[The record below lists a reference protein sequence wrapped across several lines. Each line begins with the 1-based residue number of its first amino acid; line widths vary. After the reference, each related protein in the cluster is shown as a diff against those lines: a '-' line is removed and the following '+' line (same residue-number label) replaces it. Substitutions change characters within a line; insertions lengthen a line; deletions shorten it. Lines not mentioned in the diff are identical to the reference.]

1 MSNLLITGATGLVGS
16 HLLPRLAPDHQVWAV
31 ARQTPAEPGAV
42 AWLHHD
48 LSEPRLPEAMPEG
61 IDTVIHLAQSPHFRD
76 FPGAA
81 PHVYEV
87 NLGSTARLLDWA
99 QRSGVKRF
107 IYASSGGVY
116 GFGDRP
122 FGEEDPPAT
131 EPLGYYL
138 ATKRSSELLVESYAS
153 QFTVVI
159 LRFFF
164 IYGRGQR
171 PDMLIP
177 RLIGNIKAG
186 NPLTLQGPEG
196 LRMNPLH
203 ASDAARAVE
212 ACLELTQ
219 SETLNVG
226 GGEVLSLRRIA
237 EIIGARVG
245 VEPRFQVDAAASPR
259 NLVGRI
265 DKLSRLLGA
274 PQVAFADGVAE
285 LCGEG

>member
-1 MSNLLITGATGLVGS
+1 MSQLLITGATGLVGS
-16 HLLPRLAPDHQVWAV
+16 HLLPLLTPHHQVWAL
-31 ARQTPAEPGAV
+31 ARRAPVDPGAV
-42 AWLHHD
+42 TWIAHD
-48 LSEPRLPEAMPEG
+48 LGDPRLPDAMPEG
-61 IDTVIHLAQSPHFRD
+61 IETVIHLAQSPHFRE

-122 FGEEDPPAT
+122 FGEDDPPAT
-131 EPLGYYL
+131 EPLGFYL

-153 QFTVVI
+153 QFTVVM

-177 RLIGNIKAG
+177 RLVGNIRAG
-186 NPLTLQGPEG
+186 NPITLQGPEG
-196 LRMNPLH
+196 LRINPLH
-203 ASDAARAVE
+203 ASDAARTVE
-212 ACLELTQ
+212 ACLALSR

-226 GGEVLSLRRIA
+226 GGEALSLREIA
-237 EIIGARVG
+237 EIIGRQLG
-245 VEPRFQVDAAASPR
+245 ETPRFQVDPAAPR
-259 NLVGRI
+259 NLVGSI

-274 PQVAFADGVAE
+274 PSVSFAEGVAE
-285 LCGEG
+285 LCREG